1 MSNYD
6 FTDTT
11 ANGLEI
17 NNPHTSLETMEEDRN
32 VIYSSSNA
40 SNNKAVIIKLE
51 NNRYAALKP
60 IKNKYIKL
68 KEIPQSFSHKEI
80 SDMIM
85 KKLLLMILI
94 IMNKLCMY

>member
-51 NNRYAALKP
+51 NNRSL
-60 IKNKYIKL
+60 
-68 KEIPQSFSHKEI
+68 H
-80 SDMIM
+80 
-85 KKLLLMILI
+85 
-94 IMNKLCMY
+94 